1 MPKEARCGGL
11 HETRRRQE
19 RDKTQVRQLTG
30 IFQTIHGLIDA
41 EDDEAL
47 AVAGSAD
54 EGKERETGKNCRG
67 VGVYVDSDELALGER
82 EGDGSA
88 KVEIS
93 EVGGAKEGIVRHH
106 RVQGNVNGSE

>member
-1 MPKEARCGGL
+1 MVVSM

-47 AVAGSAD
+47 AGAGGAD
-54 EGKERETGKNCRG
+54 EGEGEERETGKDCRG
-67 VGVYVDSDELALGER
+67 VGVYVDSDELMNRRWERGRVTVRGGEERMESTSLSLLGCSR
-82 EGDGSA
+82 WG
-88 KVEIS
+88 
-93 EVGGAKEGIVRHH
+93 
-106 RVQGNVNGSE
+106 